1 MASDSSHKGTGA
13 EDAPVVTLTAASRSF
28 GTLQALAEVDLRIA
42 QGECIGLVGHN
53 GAGKST
59 LVNLVTG
66 LLKPSSGRVAWVG
79 GGGPAEA
86 GIRAVSQEGTLCPNL
101 TALENL
107 QIAQPDLGGWRWR
120 PRAAARIQASLDR
133 IFPGHHLRPDQLVAD
148 MTLAEQ
154 QMVEIAVGFAEGPVP
169 LRMVVLDEPTS
180 SLDASIAAQLL
191 AHVQRFCAGG
201 GAVIFITH
209 MLGEVFTV
217 ASRIVV
223 MKDGRKIADRPAREL
238 NRQVLVD
245 LMGHVAEDHHDDAS
259 GEATGRARAAPEDG
273 APILTTP
280 EGICAGRGEIVGL
293 AGLAGHGQAEA
304 LARYYLSTS
313 SDWRAPA
320 RPAAAFVAGDRR
332 RDGVMPGWSIRWNL
346 SLAALSGLIRR
357 GMIERRA
364 EAALAQ
370 DWKDRIDIRSPDLG
384 NPLLSL
390 SGGNQQKVLFAR
402 ALATPAQVI
411 VMDDPMRGV
420 DIGTKTEVYE
430 MIRRAADTGRTFLW
444 YSTEMD
450 EIGNCDRVYV
460 FRDGA
465 ISAEL
470 KGEAI
475 TEENIL
481 AASFEFGDQAA

>member
-1 MASDSSHKGTGA
+1 MGGRVQPQAGA
-13 EDAPVVTLTAASRSF
+13 GDAPVVTLVSASRSF
-28 GTLQALAEVDLRIA
+28 GALQALADVDLDIRA
-42 QGECIGLVGHN
+42 GECIGLVGHN

-66 LLKPSSGRVAWVG
+66 LLKPSG
-79 GGGPAEA
+79 GQVIRAGGAGPAEA
-86 GIRAVSQEGTLCPNL
+86 GIRAVSQEGTLCLNL

-107 QIAQPDLGGWRWR
+107 QITQPDLRGRGWRR
-120 PRAAARIQASLDR
+120 LAASRIQAALDD
-133 IFPGHHLRPDQLVAD
+133 IFPGHHLRPDQLVGD

-154 QMVEIAVGFAEGPVP
+154 QMIEIAVGFAQGPAPVR
-169 LRMVVLDEPTS
+169 LVVLDEPTS
-180 SLDASIAAQLL
+180 SLDASISAQLL
-191 AHVQRFCAGG
+191 AHVARFCAEG

-209 MLGEVFTV
+209 MLGEVFSV

-223 MKDGRKIADRPAREL
+223 MKDGRKIADRPAGDL
-238 NRQVLVD
+238 DRQRLVD
-245 LMGHVAEDHHDDAS
+245 LMGHVAQGHDA
-259 GEATGRARAAPEDG
+259 AAPGGARSTRSALKDA

-280 EGICAGRGEIVGL
+280 EGITARRGEIVGL

-304 LARYYLSTS
+304 LARYFLASGT
-313 SDWRAPA
+313 DWRARA
-320 RPAAAFVAGDRR
+320 RPKAAFVAGDRR

-346 SLAALSGLIRR
+346 SLAALSGLVGR
-357 GMIERRA
+357 GMIDRKA
-364 EAALAQ
+364 ETALAQ
-370 DWKDRIDIRSPDLG
+370 DWKRRIDIRSPDLG

-402 ALATPAQVI
+402 ALATPAEVI

-420 DIGTKTEVYE
+420 DVGTKSEVYA
-430 MIRRAADTGRTFLW
+430 MIRREADAGRTFLW

-460 FRDGA
+460 FRDGT

-470 KGEAI
+470 EGDAI

-481 AASFEFGDQAA
+481 AASFEFGDHAA